1 MTLKELRKEKELS
14 QLEASKIANVSLRT
28 YIYYEKDVNKVNT
41 NTYKFIFDSIDKE
54 LLDSMLMNLD
64 KYNQIDEEHGL
75 IPFNKIV
82 DKLMPILTKHN
93 INFCYIFGS
102 YAKGT
107 ATESS
112 DIDILIDTDIT
123 GLEFFNL
130 IEELRITLKKKID
143 LLRLKDIT
151 PDNPISLNI
160 LKYGK
165 RII

>member
-41 NTYKFIFDSIDKE
+41 NTYKFIFDS
-54 LLDSMLMNLD
+54 LD
-64 KYNQIDEEHGL
+64 KYNQIDEDHGI

-82 DKLMPILTKHN
+82 EKLMPILTKHN
-93 INFCYIFGS
+93 INLCYIFGS

-112 DIDILIDTDIT
+112 DIDILIDTDII

-130 IEELRITLKKKID
+130 IEELRLTLKKKID

>member
-41 NTYKFIFDSIDKE
+41 NTYKFIFDSIDK
-54 LLDSMLMNLD
+54 
-64 KYNQIDEEHGL
+64 YNQIDEEHGI

>member
-28 YIYYEKDVNKVNT
+28 YIYYEKDVNKTNT
-41 NTYKFIFDSIDKE
+41 NTYKFIFDS
-54 LLDSMLMNLD
+54 LD
-64 KYNQIDEEHGL
+64 KYNQIDEEHGI

-93 INFCYIFGS
+93 ISFCYIFGS

>member
-28 YIYYEKDVNKVNT
+28 YIYYEKDINKVNT
-41 NTYKFIFDSIDKE
+41 NTYKFIFYS
-54 LLDSMLMNLD
+54 LD
-64 KYNQIDEEHGL
+64 KYNQIDEEHGV

-82 DKLMPILTKHN
+82 EKLMPILTKHN
-93 INFCYIFGS
+93 INLCYIFGS

>member
-41 NTYKFIFDSIDKE
+41 NTYKFIFDS
-54 LLDSMLMNLD
+54 LD
-64 KYNQIDEEHGL
+64 KYNQIDEEHGI

-93 INFCYIFGS
+93 INYCYIFGS

-112 DIDILIDTDIT
+112 DIDILVDTDIT

-130 IEELRITLKKKID
+130 IEELRIILKKKID

>member
-28 YIYYEKDVNKVNT
+28 YIYYEKDINKVNT
-41 NTYKFIFDSIDKE
+41 NTYKFIFDS
-54 LLDSMLMNLD
+54 LD
-64 KYNQIDEEHGL
+64 KYNQIDEEHGV

-82 DKLMPILTKHN
+82 EKLMPILTKHN
-93 INFCYIFGS
+93 INLCYIFGS

>member
-28 YIYYEKDVNKVNT
+28 YIYYEKDINKVNT
-41 NTYKFIFDSIDKE
+41 NTYKFIFDS
-54 LLDSMLMNLD
+54 LD
-64 KYNQIDEEHGL
+64 KYNQIDEEHGV

-82 DKLMPILTKHN
+82 EKLMPILTKHN
-93 INFCYIFGS
+93 INLCYIFGS

-143 LLRLKDIT
+143 LLRIKDIT
-151 PDNPISLNI
+151 TDNPISLNI

>member
-28 YIYYEKDVNKVNT
+28 YIYYEKDLNKVNT
-41 NTYKFIFDSIDKE
+41 NTYKFIFDS
-54 LLDSMLMNLD
+54 LD
-64 KYNQIDEEHGL
+64 KYNQIDEEHGV

-82 DKLMPILTKHN
+82 EKLMPILTKHN

>member
-28 YIYYEKDVNKVNT
+28 YIYYEKDVNKTNT
-41 NTYKFIFDSIDKE
+41 NTYKFIFDS
-54 LLDSMLMNLD
+54 LD
-64 KYNQIDEEHGL
+64 KYNQIDEEHGI